1 MTSTQARIREAVR
14 AGSVRDYARAIRIL
28 EELAASGKAEGCHHP
43 DGGAVY
49 ERVHRKSGMRG
60 RLSRTRTVG
69 MVRRTRILR
78 FICILRV
85 HTTHKGS
92 MRAR

>member
-49 ERVHRKSGMRG
+49 ERGEQIG
-60 RLSRTRTVG
+60 RAHV
-69 MVRRTRILR
+69 
-78 FICILRV
+78 
-85 HTTHKGS
+85 
-92 MRAR
+92 

>member
-43 DGGAVY
+43 DGGA
-49 ERVHRKSGMRG
+49 EIG
-60 RLSRTRTVG
+60 RAHV
-69 MVRRTRILR
+69 
-78 FICILRV
+78 
-85 HTTHKGS
+85 
-92 MRAR
+92 